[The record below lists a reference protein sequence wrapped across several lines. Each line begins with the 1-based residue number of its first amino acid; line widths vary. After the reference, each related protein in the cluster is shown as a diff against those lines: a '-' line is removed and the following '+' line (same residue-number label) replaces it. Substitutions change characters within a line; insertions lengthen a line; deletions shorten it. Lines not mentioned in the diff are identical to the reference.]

1 MHAVNFFARL
11 FMLYLLVS
19 NMDWEGFMCRV
30 FSLKYLWA
38 CLSKYRIRYTNTELI
53 FCMIIVLAVSWGV
66 CVRLPQPLP
75 GRDQPFPL
83 HSHDR
88 GGFQEIILH
97 CTHGEYIPLLLSI
110 AVLAVSWG
118 VCVRFTQPLPG
129 RDQPVPL
136 HPHDRGGIQEW
147 LSLQDVNNNIS
158 YQSTANNIMDSHEF
172 LYIWCRYTV
181 VYTVYPSNIDLIN
194 QKLLNQAEGVKQ
206 QNFG

>member
-66 CVRLPQPLP
+66 CVR
-75 GRDQPFPL
+75 FP
-83 HSHDR
+83 
-88 GGFQEIILH
+88 
-97 CTHGEYIPLLLSI
+97 
-110 AVLAVSWG
+110 
-118 VCVRFTQPLPG
+118 QPLPG

-206 QNFG
+206 QNLG